1 VTGFPINPPRA
12 PIAGA
17 GGIVSSE
24 WYRYFAQ
31 IQAAVGSSASAS
43 WQDGFLLGSAPAAMP
58 SVNELQAG
66 AAAVAIGTVTVTTDR
81 SVLDTD
87 CVIRGDATAAS
98 LSVILPSAVTWPGRQ
113 VIVKKIDATA
123 NTVQIAAAGGQTIDG
138 AATLSIAVQYQS
150 YTMVSNGTGWDII

>member
-1 VTGFPINPPRA
+1 MTGFPINPPRA

-17 GGIVSSE
+17 GGIVSTE

-43 WQDGFLLGSAPAAMP
+43 WQDGYLLASAPPAMP

-66 AAAVAIGTVTVTTDR
+66 AAAVAVGNVTTAIDR
-81 SVLDTD
+81 LVIDTD
-87 CVIRGDATAAS
+87 CVIRGNAAS
-98 LSVILPSAVTWPGRQ
+98 AALSVVLPSAATWPGRQ
-113 VIVKKIDATA
+113 IIVKKIDATA
-123 NTVQIAAAGGQTIDG
+123 NAVMIAAAGGQTIDG
-138 AATLSIAVQYQS
+138 AATLSITTQYQS

>member
-1 VTGFPINPPRA
+1 
-12 PIAGA
+12 
-17 GGIVSSE
+17 
-24 WYRYFAQ
+24 
-31 IQAAVGSSASAS
+31 
-43 WQDGFLLGSAPAAMP
+43 
-58 SVNELQAG
+58 
-66 AAAVAIGTVTVTTDR
+66 VAIGTVTVTTDR